1 MQCLLR
7 DGMFSI
13 SFLICPIETNVYRF
27 VIIYYSHN
35 TQHTLVLY
43 VEILS
48 AQKSVNYRRE
58 THTPIRKY
66 DGPIVIVD
74 FWDTL
79 RLVWFVSTIAEFALP
94 YASGQRVRDNT
105 QTVICCQS
113 HFSRI
118 NWATDWNVSRL
129 SAYYWWVASLQNKS
143 RPKLIR

>member
-66 DGPIVIVD
+66 DGPIVIVV
-74 FWDTL
+74 FL
-79 RLVWFVSTIAEFALP
+79 S
-94 YASGQRVRDNT
+94 SG
-105 QTVICCQS
+105 
-113 HFSRI
+113 I
-118 NWATDWNVSRL
+118 NHV
-129 SAYYWWVASLQNKS
+129 VHGK
-143 RPKLIR
+143 I

>member
-13 SFLICPIETNVYRF
+13 SFLICFLFFILPYAPIETNVYRF

-58 THTPIRKY
+58 THTPIHSK
-66 DGPIVIVD
+66 I
-74 FWDTL
+74 
-79 RLVWFVSTIAEFALP
+79 
-94 YASGQRVRDNT
+94 
-105 QTVICCQS
+105 
-113 HFSRI
+113 
-118 NWATDWNVSRL
+118 
-129 SAYYWWVASLQNKS
+129 
-143 RPKLIR
+143 